1 MDTQIAFED
10 ILNNQIPMN
19 EEFWLNVREEDLAA
33 PKLRIR
39 LIYQQDQIYRLKNEV
54 DYYENDLRENV
65 GILSQVRAFI
75 QQLRT
80 PFGYLKYDIDQANYQ
95 IAQEE
100 EKEKAAEEHGDHPY
114 FAQEK
119 NAEK

>member
-10 ILNNQIPMN
+10 ILNNQIPID

-80 PFGYLKYDIDQANYQ
+80 PFGYLKYDIDQANY
-95 IAQEE
+95 
-100 EKEKAAEEHGDHPY
+100 
-114 FAQEK
+114 
-119 NAEK
+119 